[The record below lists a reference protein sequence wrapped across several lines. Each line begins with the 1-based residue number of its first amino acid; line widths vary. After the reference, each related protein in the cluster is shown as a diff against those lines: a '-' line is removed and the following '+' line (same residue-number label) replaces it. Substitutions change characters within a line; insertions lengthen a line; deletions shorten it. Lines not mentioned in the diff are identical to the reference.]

1 MPLSEDEQRILS
13 EIEERLYESDPDLAN
28 EVRSTT
34 VYTDPARSL
43 RWAILGCVV
52 GLVIMVATLSIS
64 YWAAFAGFLVMF
76 GSALYVERS
85 LRQLG
90 KVSIDQIA
98 QNIRQRPVRG
108 FRGLRPDD
116 DDTTT
121 DD

>member
-1 MPLSEDEQRILS
+1 VPLSEDEQRILS
-13 EIEERLYESDPDLAN
+13 EIEQRLYESDPDLAN

-52 GLVIMVATLSIS
+52 GLIIMIATLSIS
-64 YWAAFAGFLVMF
+64 YWFAFAGFMVMF

-85 LRQLG
+85 LRRLG

-98 QNIRQRPVRG
+98 QNIRSRPVRG
-108 FRGLRPDD
+108 FRGFRTESESDD
-116 DDTTT
+116 D
-121 DD
+121 